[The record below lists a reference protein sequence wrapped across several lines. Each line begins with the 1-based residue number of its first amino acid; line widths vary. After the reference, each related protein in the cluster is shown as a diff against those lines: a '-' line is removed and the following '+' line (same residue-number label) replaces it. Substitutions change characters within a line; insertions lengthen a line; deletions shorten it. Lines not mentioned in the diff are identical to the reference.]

1 MMKTRGELS
10 FKVLA
15 GPEDRTATRSAR
27 TTTLLIFCAA
37 VGIML
42 SPLEERLL
50 VAQKAAVQ
58 LPEIPKVDETTQ
70 TKPFIKEKEW
80 RLMTLP
86 VSSWAVTIEVPEEK
100 PVPPKPEVKP
110 EPKPEVKP
118 KPEPKPKPRPEKKP
132 APKAAPQK
140 ASIGSAREAPR
151 GVGSAANVDAMNQA
165 LAVIIDVIE
174 RHKQYPK
181 RARDIGLEGTTVLQ
195 VRVNDAGVVV
205 GYSLK
210 EGGNALFRRATLAA
224 ARHLDNLKTGADRAA
239 VIDVPITY
247 RLQ

>member
-110 EPKPEVKP
+110 EPK
-118 KPEPKPKPRPEKKP
+118 PEKKP